1 MDNHKINVL
10 EQRDTVLIG
19 ICEHL
24 DIWLP
29 RFCYHSELSIAG
41 NCRMC
46 LVETSVSPKPVV
58 ACATSINN
66 DLEIKT
72 NTLLIKKIRENI
84 LEFLLINHPL
94 DCPICDQGG
103 ECDLQDL
110 VIIFGSDRGRFIES
124 KRSVLDK
131 NFGPMIK
138 TIMTRCIHCTRCIR
152 FSSELI
158 GIPYLGAFGRG
169 DSTEI
174 GTYINRQLGSY
185 LTGNLIDICPV
196 GAITS
201 KPYAFRA
208 RSWELNS
215 IETIDILDSLCS
227 SIRVDTKN
235 NLVYRILPAINTLVN
250 ECWISD
256 KIRFSYDSVTNQRLL
271 NPLILSDDFDLV
283 GHSWE
288 YAFHKLRLLFTNK
301 IDLFSNYSNFYLLTG
316 DLLDLFSYY
325 SSVYIFWMLGID
337 NININSYKQL
347 TKQNDF
353 RNNYIFNIPL
363 YKIQNFNL
371 FLFTNVS
378 LDKEFPLICLR
389 LRKLKLLNKKKI
401 FFYLGNS
408 FDFFLNDLYHLGIS
422 DTISLGIF
430 YGKFFFCTILEKQM
444 YLYILNGLNNSKN
457 QVSDCIFYK
466 SLSDLLKIQIEYNYL
481 SLFSS
486 EIHKR
491 EFGLFT
497 KLELLNSFSKLERPY
512 LLYLVGFD
520 SKLDI
525 DIKETSNLEIIYQ
538 GSHGTMNTDNSK
550 LIIPT
555 SLFLEKSSNFLNC
568 EGRVLR
574 STSVLEPLGES
585 WSDELV
591 FYAIT
596 KYMSFESL
604 SYTNWYDMYF
614 LRVPFINKNGIL
626 VSKTFFNLLNYL
638 AIINFAYVTKYS
650 HFLFTRVHNY
660 YQMDTLSIF
669 SKNILNCVKKNYT
682 IKKSIGNFII

>member
-1 MDNHKINVL
+1 
-10 EQRDTVLIG
+10 
-19 ICEHL
+19 
-24 DIWLP
+24 
-29 RFCYHSELSIAG
+29 
-41 NCRMC
+41 
-46 LVETSVSPKPVV
+46 
-58 ACATSINN
+58 
-66 DLEIKT
+66 
-72 NTLLIKKIRENI
+72 
-84 LEFLLINHPL
+84 
-94 DCPICDQGG
+94 
-103 ECDLQDL
+103 
-110 VIIFGSDRGRFIES
+110 
-124 KRSVLDK
+124 
-131 NFGPMIK
+131 
-138 TIMTRCIHCTRCIR
+138 
-152 FSSELI
+152 
-158 GIPYLGAFGRG
+158 
-169 DSTEI
+169 
-174 GTYINRQLGSY
+174 
-185 LTGNLIDICPV
+185 
-196 GAITS
+196 
-201 KPYAFRA
+201 
-208 RSWELNS
+208 
-215 IETIDILDSLCS
+215 
-227 SIRVDTKN
+227 
-235 NLVYRILPAINTLVN
+235 
-250 ECWISD
+250 
-256 KIRFSYDSVTNQRLL
+256 
-271 NPLILSDDFDLV
+271 
-283 GHSWE
+283 
-288 YAFHKLRLLFTNK
+288 
-301 IDLFSNYSNFYLLTG
+301 
-316 DLLDLFSYY
+316 
-325 SSVYIFWMLGID
+325 MLGID

-401 FFYLGNS
+401 FFYLGNI

-585 WSDELV
+585 
-591 FYAIT
+591 
-596 KYMSFESL
+596 
-604 SYTNWYDMYF
+604 
-614 LRVPFINKNGIL
+614 
-626 VSKTFFNLLNYL
+626 
-638 AIINFAYVTKYS
+638 
-650 HFLFTRVHNY
+650 
-660 YQMDTLSIF
+660 
-669 SKNILNCVKKNYT
+669 
-682 IKKSIGNFII
+682 

>member
-1 MDNHKINVL
+1 MVDGIWCIYYSNRLLIMKSIVIDNHKINVL
-10 EQRDTVLIG
+10 EKRDTVLIG

-66 DLEIKT
+66 DLIIKT

-131 NFGPMIK
+131 NLGPMIK

-158 GIPYLGAFGRG
+158 GKPYLGAFGRG

-174 GTYINRQLGSY
+174 GTYVNRQLVHA

-208 RSWELNS
+208 RPWELNS

-235 NLVYRILPAINTLVN
+235 NLVYRILPSINTLVN

-256 KIRFSYDSVTNQRLL
+256 KIRFSYDSITNQRLL
-271 NPLILSDDFDLV
+271 NPLILSNNFDLV

-301 IDLFSNYSNFYLLTG
+301 IDVFNNYCNFYLLTG
-316 DLLDLFSYY
+316 DLLDLFAYY
-325 SSVYIFWMLGID
+325 SSV
-337 NININSYKQL
+337 S
-347 TKQNDF
+347 
-353 RNNYIFNIPL
+353 
-363 YKIQNFNL
+363 
-371 FLFTNVS
+371 
-378 LDKEFPLICLR
+378 
-389 LRKLKLLNKKKI
+389 
-401 FFYLGNS
+401 FF
-408 FDFFLNDLYHLGIS
+408 
-422 DTISLGIF
+422 
-430 YGKFFFCTILEKQM
+430 
-444 YLYILNGLNNSKN
+444 
-457 QVSDCIFYK
+457 
-466 SLSDLLKIQIEYNYL
+466 
-481 SLFSS
+481 
-486 EIHKR
+486 
-491 EFGLFT
+491 
-497 KLELLNSFSKLERPY
+497 
-512 LLYLVGFD
+512 
-520 SKLDI
+520 
-525 DIKETSNLEIIYQ
+525 
-538 GSHGTMNTDNSK
+538 
-550 LIIPT
+550 
-555 SLFLEKSSNFLNC
+555 
-568 EGRVLR
+568 
-574 STSVLEPLGES
+574 
-585 WSDELV
+585 
-591 FYAIT
+591 
-596 KYMSFESL
+596 
-604 SYTNWYDMYF
+604 
-614 LRVPFINKNGIL
+614 
-626 VSKTFFNLLNYL
+626 
-638 AIINFAYVTKYS
+638 
-650 HFLFTRVHNY
+650 
-660 YQMDTLSIF
+660 
-669 SKNILNCVKKNYT
+669 
-682 IKKSIGNFII
+682 